1 MDIKVIKPRE
11 ITGKILT
18 LIEESTNEVI
28 IVSPYI
34 NISRWTKVKQ
44 ALTRAKKRG
53 VRIIVYLRGDQANS
67 AYMIEPFADAFYL
80 VDMLH
85 AKLYLN
91 SNSAVFTSMNLVQA
105 SDEKSTD
112 LGIYTTD
119 QSILK
124 SFEEFIDT
132 YLHPVAYEPNQQ
144 SIQDVQHQQPEIS
157 SVDFLTKLGEEL
169 QNVSP
174 NGKWTRA
181 KNYWFS
187 GYAAP
192 NGDLMVSENFVW
204 KLHKD
209 QADTASDIE
218 WFTQIIN
225 EHFGKEVS
233 ITLDNEHVKY
243 TYLDV
248 QIKNGNNIIEIMTE
262 LLKILRSK

>member
-1 MDIKVIKPRE
+1 MSIEVVKPRE

-18 LIEESTNEVI
+18 LIEESEDEVF

-44 ALTRAKKRG
+44 SMKRVRKRG
-53 VRIIVYLRGDQANS
+53 VKVTVYMREDQAEIASVIN
-67 AYMIEPFADAFYL
+67 PFVDSIYL
-80 VDMLH
+80 VERLH

-124 SFEEFIDT
+124 SFVEFIDT
-132 YLHPVAYEPNQQ
+132 YLQPVAYQPKQGSGQ
-144 SIQDVQHQQPEIS
+144 DIQYKQPEIS
-157 SVDFLTKLGEEL
+157 SLDFLTKLGEVL

-174 NGKWTRA
+174 DGKWTRA

-209 QADTASDIE
+209 QTDTATDIE

-225 EHFGKEVS
+225 ERFGKEVS
-233 ITLDNEHVKY
+233 ISLDNEHAKY